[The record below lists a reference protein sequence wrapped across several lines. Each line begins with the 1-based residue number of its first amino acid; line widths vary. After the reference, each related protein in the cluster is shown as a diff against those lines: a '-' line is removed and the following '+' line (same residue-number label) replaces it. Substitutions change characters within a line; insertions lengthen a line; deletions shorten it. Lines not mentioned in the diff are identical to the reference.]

1 MALPPLPDPLVLVT
15 RPSRVNFLVGPS
27 GSGKTQTLTNIS
39 MVTPRLMRYVS
50 ATATASDA
58 EVAQILLSI
67 QDPVLEN
74 LLQPPYG
81 DGARRFGAIARAVTD
96 LTPNDIVLI
105 DDLETAM
112 HPDLVKAVTNFV
124 LSRTTDAQVQ
134 VFFAT
139 HSLCVVDS
147 TLGFFPPQGANITLV
162 RLSRFDPFV
171 LYNETRLRYARTPC
185 VDVRDD
191 MPSLQEC
198 CC

>member
-1 MALPPLPDPLVLVT
+1 
-15 RPSRVNFLVGPS
+15 
-27 GSGKTQTLTNIS
+27 
-39 MVTPRLMRYVS
+39 MRYV
-50 ATATASDA
+50 TATALVHNDA
-58 EVAQILLSI
+58 EILQLLTSV

-81 DGARRFGAIARAVTD
+81 DGARRFGAIARAVVD

-105 DDLETAM
+105 DDLETSM
-112 HPDLVKAVTNFV
+112 HPDLVKAVTNLV
-124 LSRTTDAQVQ
+124 LTRTTQAGVP

-139 HSLCVVDS
+139 HSLCVVDA

-162 RLSRFDPFV
+162 RLSRQVPPV
-171 LYNETRLRYARTPC
+171 TYNETRLRSLRTPC